1 MIARQKFQSSAGATV
16 HCWCIRCGGGSGSGT
31 GDRSFNFNL
40 AGASQEN
47 QLAQTLQ
54 GRFDQPLQAYVVSR
68 DITNQQQLDLD
79 IENNAS
85 FG

>member
-16 HCWCIRCGGGSGSGT
+16 PSAGALGGGGSGSGR

-54 GRFDQPLQAYVVSR
+54 GRFDQPYTSIR
-68 DITNQQQLDLD
+68 C
-79 IENNAS
+79 
-85 FG
+85 